1 MPNALSFSY
10 QLITEHVIALTKE
23 VATYINGESLNFS
36 LDKVE
41 TKSKNDFVSYVDQEA
56 EKLLVKALQKIVPE
70 AGFVTEEGTTDKANG
85 EDYLWIID
93 PLDGTTN
100 FIHCSTPYAISV
112 ALTYK
117 GEPVVGVIHEITR
130 AETFYAW
137 KGSKSYLDG
146 TIIQVSK
153 VDKLADAL
161 IVFGRPHHYMDRY
174 PELLASVDYFMKNTH
189 GLRLSGSAAVDLAYV
204 ACGRYDGRYEFN
216 LKPWDIAAGVL
227 IIQNAGGF
235 VCDFHGENKHFE
247 NGSVLAANA
256 GIFEE
261 FKEEIRTIFSA

>member
-1 MPNALSFSY
+1 MKKDY
-10 QLITEHVIALTKE
+10 QSITEQVIELTKF
-23 VATYINGESLNFS
+23 VATYINQESLNFS

-56 EKLLVKALQKIVPE
+56 EKLLVKALKEIVPE
-70 AGFVTEEGTTDKANG
+70 AGFVTEEGTTAKANG
-85 EDYLWIID
+85 EDFLWVID

-112 ALTYK
+112 ALTYQN
-117 GEPVVGVIHEITR
+117 EPVVGVIHEITR

-146 TIIQVSK
+146 TEIQVSK
-153 VDKLADAL
+153 VDKLSDAL
-161 IVFGRPHHYMDRY
+161 IVFGRPHHYMQRY

-235 VCDFHGENKHFE
+235 VCDFNGENNHFN

-261 FKEEIRTIFSA
+261 LKDKIAEIFKG

>member
-1 MPNALSFSY
+1 MYNNY
-10 QLITEHVIALTKE
+10 QSIKEQVISLAKE
-23 VATYINGESLNFS
+23 VATYINCESLNFS

-41 TKSKNDFVSYVDQEA
+41 TKSKNDFVSYVDQES
-56 EKLLVKALQKIVPE
+56 EKLLVEALRKIVPE
-70 AGFVTEEGTTDKANG
+70 AGFVTEEGTTTKANG

-100 FIHCSTPYAISV
+100 FIHGSTPYAISI
-112 ALTYK
+112 ALSYK
-117 GEPVVGVIHEITR
+117 NEIVVGVIHEITR

-137 KGSKSYLDG
+137 QGSKSYLDG
-146 TIIQVSK
+146 TEIQVSK
-153 VDKLADAL
+153 IDKLADAL

-216 LKPWDIAAGVL
+216 LKPWDIAAGVI
-227 IIQNAGGF
+227 IIQNAGGY
-235 VCDFHGENKHFE
+235 VSDFKGENNYFQ
-247 NGSVLAANA
+247 NGSILAANA
-256 GIFEE
+256 GIYEE
-261 FKEEIRTIFSA
+261 LKEKIGEIFK

>member
-1 MPNALSFSY
+1 MPNTLSFSY
-10 QLITEHVIALTKE
+10 QSITEQVIALTKE
-23 VATYINGESLNFS
+23 VATYINQESLNFS

-56 EKLLVKALQKIVPE
+56 EKLLVKALREIVPE
-70 AGFVTEEGTTDKANG
+70 AGFITEEGTALSHG
-85 EDYLWIID
+85 EDFQWVID

-100 FIHCSTPYAISV
+100 FIHGSTPYAISI

-117 GEPVVGVIHEITR
+117 AEPVVGVVHEITR

-146 TIIQVSK
+146 QEIQVSK
-153 VDKLADAL
+153 VDKLSDAL

-227 IIQNAGGF
+227 ILQQAGGF
-235 VCDFHGENKHFE
+235 VCDFQGGNNHFK

-261 FKEEIRTIFSA
+261 LKEKIGEIFRV

>member
-1 MPNALSFSY
+1 MNY
-10 QLITEHVIALTKE
+10 QSITNKVIALTRQ
-23 VATYINGESLNFS
+23 VAEYIEQESLNFS
-36 LDKVE
+36 LERVE

-56 EKLLVKALQKIVPE
+56 EKRLVKALKEMVPE
-70 AGFVTEEGTTDKANG
+70 AGFVTEEGTAQSNG

-100 FIHCSTPYAISV
+100 FIHASTPYAISV
-112 ALTYK
+112 ALVLK
-117 GEPVVGVIHEITR
+117 GEPVVGVIYEITR
-130 AETFYAW
+130 QEAFYAW
-137 KGSKSYLDG
+137 QGSKSYLNG
-146 TIIQVSK
+146 TEIQVSK

-161 IVFGRPHHYMDRY
+161 IVSGRPHHYMDRY
-174 PELLASVDYFMKNTH
+174 PELLNSVDYFLKNTH
-189 GLRLSGSAAVDLAYV
+189 GLRLSGSAAADLAYV

-227 IIQNAGGF
+227 IIKQAGGF
-235 VCDFHGENKHFE
+235 VSDFKGENNYLR

-261 FKEEIRTIFSA
+261 LKNVIGELFVE